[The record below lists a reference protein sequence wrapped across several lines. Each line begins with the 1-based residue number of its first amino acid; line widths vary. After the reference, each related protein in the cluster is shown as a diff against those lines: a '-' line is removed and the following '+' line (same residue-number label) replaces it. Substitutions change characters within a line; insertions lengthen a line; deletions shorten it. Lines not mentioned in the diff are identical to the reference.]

1 MFTPEI
7 MEAIPT
13 ALEQIFDSLQM
24 SIMAD
29 IVRKLVLAQELTPTS
44 VYKIGRLYKLGK
56 SKSAIKSIV
65 QNTLDLS
72 NSEIKNIFSG
82 VIESGYN
89 EAESAFIEQGKEFIP
104 YAENEPLQ
112 QFVRAVQAQ
121 TQGECKNITQSMGF
135 AKRQPDGSLGFTPA
149 ADYYQETL
157 DKAVTE
163 IASGAS
169 DYNTVLEKT
178 VTEMINSGLRTV
190 DYASGHS
197 NRVTVAA
204 RRAVATGLNQVV
216 GKINEENAEKL
227 GTNYFEVS
235 WHSGARPTHQVW
247 QGRVYSKEEL
257 ESVCGLGT
265 VTGLCGANCYHSYSP
280 FTPGITPRT
289 YTDEQLDQMNAEE
302 NKPVEYNGKTYTKY
316 EATQR
321 QRRLETTMR
330 AQRQK
335 IKLLE
340 EGGADEQALIN
351 ARARYVKTSDEY
363 VNFSKSMGLS
373 QQWDRVTVGG
383 NSLEGITKPKKA
395 NSPISGIKTTS
406 LPVKN
411 TENHTFKGKFGVE
424 KSDGS
429 GIMKEKSR
437 DYSSV
442 GTNNFSDSN
451 KQILLQ
457 DERVLSGNNYETA
470 NIYDSNGNMKFSKK
484 GTAEGVNFSDEEI
497 KSMNGCILTHNHP
510 NGTVF
515 SPEDINILRRGKLSE
530 IRACNE
536 KGSYVLRNTG
546 DWHKDLPNLKTIK
559 DAYWNCMN
567 TAGERYVDI
576 AAQEGKPIFA
586 YFGEMEEDGLRLFSE
601 KYGLEFSWEGI
612 KDES

>member
-1 MFTPEI
+1 MFTPEVT
-7 MEAIPT
+7 EAIPI

-24 SIMAD
+24 SIMTEIVRMLLETAEIIPSTGYKMNRLYDLGTSKKRIKD
-29 IVRKLVLAQELTPTS
+29 IVAR
-44 VYKIGRLYKLGK
+44 
-56 SKSAIKSIV
+56 
-65 QNTLDLS
+65 TLNLS
-72 NSEIKNIFSG
+72 DKEVENIFTN
-82 VIESGYN
+82 ITESGYN
-89 EAESAFIEQGKEFIP
+89 ETESAFIEQGKEFIP
-104 YAENEPLQ
+104 YSENEPLQ

-178 VTEMINSGLRTV
+178 VTEMTNSGLRTV

-204 RRAVATGLNQVV
+204 RRAVTTGLNQVV

-289 YTDEQLDQMNAEE
+289 FTDEQLDQMNAEE
-302 NKPVEYNGKTYTKY
+302 NEPVEYNGKNYTKY

-383 NSLEGITKPKKA
+383 KNALGSKLPKKA
-395 NSPISGIKTTS
+395 ESVNKITAKNVAKFSKYSIIKNVELPTETNTIKSMSPETKELISKSIDSVTAEYDVHIDEIVSKPLGES
-406 LPVKN
+406 DKN
-411 TENHTFKGKFGVE
+411 VPFQFQPIRG
-424 KSDGS
+424 SDGS
-429 GIMKEKSR
+429 LIKHLVINTNYDFMGSQENFQKRILKNYDKGVLASNSVEGLISHELAHIM
-437 DYSSV
+437 
-442 GTNNFSDSN
+442 TF
-451 KQILLQ
+451 Q
-457 DERVLSGNNYETA
+457 DVSTYTGYL
-470 NIYDSNGNMKFSKK
+470 
-484 GTAEGVNFSDEEI
+484 
-497 KSMNGCILTHNHP
+497 
-510 NGTVF
+510 
-515 SPEDINILRRGKLSE
+515 
-530 IRACNE
+530 
-536 KGSYVLRNTG
+536 LRN
-546 DWHKDLPNLKTIK
+546 KEV
-559 DAYWNCMN
+559 A
-567 TAGERYVDI
+567 ERYIFGVSKYANASLDGSECI
-576 AAQEGKPIFA
+576 AEAFA
-586 YFGEMEEDGLRLFSE
+586 KKRCGGALNADEQNLVN
-601 KYGLEFSWEGI
+601 EFIERW
-612 KDES
+612 KK

>member
-29 IVRKLVLAQELTPTS
+29 IVRMLVLAQELTPTS

-56 SKSAIKSIV
+56 SNSAIKSIV

-72 NSEIKNIFSG
+72 NSEIKNVFSG

-89 EAESAFIEQGKEFIP
+89 EAESVFTEQGKEFIP

-157 DKAVTE
+157 DKAVME

-178 VTEMINSGLRTV
+178 VTEMTNSGLRTV

-204 RRAVATGLNQVV
+204 RRAVTTGLNQVV
-216 GKINEENAEKL
+216 GKINEENAEKI

-302 NKPVEYNGKTYTKY
+302 NEPVEYNGKKYTKY

-321 QRRLETTMR
+321 QRRLETAMR

-340 EGGADEQALIN
+340 EGGADEQAIIN

-363 VNFSKSMGLS
+363 VNFSKSVGLS
-373 QQWDRVTVGG
+373 QQWDRVTVGS
-383 NSLEGITKPKKA
+383 NTVKGITKPKKA
-395 NSPISGIKTTS
+395 EMPLRGIKN
-406 LPVKN
+406 VDD
-411 TENHTFKGKFGVE
+411 GKIRG
-424 KSDGS
+424 
-429 GIMKEKSR
+429 M
-437 DYSSV
+437 
-442 GTNNFSDSN
+442 NSN
-451 KQILLQ
+451 KHIANSSKGDILKEESKKSITPIT
-457 DERVLSGNNYETA
+457 DKAIERVPKVDIDGYSEEQRVEIQKQHKELL
-470 NIYDSNGNMKFSKK
+470 KFSKEHNQNKEVAFVFREDLTDKTPLLGADDHLDFGTSLSGK
-484 GTAEGVNFSDEEI
+484 GNNL
-497 KSMNGCILTHNHP
+497 MILHNHP
-510 NGTVF
+510 RNSSF
-515 SPEDINILRRGKLSE
+515 SDVDISLFK
-530 IRACNE
+530 
-536 KGSYVLRNTG
+536 
-546 DWHKDLPNLKTIK
+546 NLKSLKTLTIVK
-559 DAYWNCMN
+559 NNGDVEFITKGDNFNDEVFKLEYNRLKKKMVKNNTDAEYDKFISKLLNKTKSGVIW
-567 TAGERYVDI
+567 
-576 AAQEGKPIFA
+576 
-586 YFGEMEEDGLRLFSE
+586 SE
-601 KYGLEFSWEGI
+601 KNI
-612 KDES
+612 P

>member
-29 IVRKLVLAQELTPTS
+29 IVRMLVLAQELTPTS

-72 NSEIKNIFSG
+72 NSEIKNVFSG

-89 EAESAFIEQGKEFIP
+89 EAESVFKEQGKEFIP

-178 VTEMINSGLRTV
+178 VTEMTNSGLRTV
-190 DYASGHS
+190 DYASGQS

-204 RRAVATGLNQVV
+204 RRAVSTGLNQVV
-216 GKINEENAEKL
+216 GKINEENTEKL

-289 YTDEQLDQMNAEE
+289 YTDEQLDKMNAEE
-302 NKPVEYNGKTYTKY
+302 NKPVEYNGKNYTKY

-321 QRRLETTMR
+321 QRRLETEMR

-340 EGGADEQALIN
+340 EGEADEQAIIN

-363 VNFSKSMGLS
+363 VNFSKSVGLS
-373 QQWDRVTVGG
+373 QQWDRVTVGS
-383 NSLEGITKPKKA
+383 NTVKGITKPKKA
-395 NSPISGIKTTS
+395 EMPLRGIKN
-406 LPVKN
+406 VDD
-411 TENHTFKGKFGVE
+411 GKIRGMNSNKHIA
-424 KSDGS
+424 KSADS
-429 GIMKEKSR
+429 GIMKTEKVSGALNLLSSKAEEHATR
-437 DYSSV
+437 YYESVRHMKTDTEKISKATGISKDKLDKIKKHVFIAEHNLIDGKRRFDPDYEMAQSWQRLID
-442 GTNNFSDSN
+442 GNIKEQDM
-451 KQILLQ
+451 ILLKH
-457 DERVLSGNNYETA
+457 EY
-470 NIYDSNGNMKFSKK
+470 
-484 GTAEGVNFSDEEI
+484 AE
-497 KSMNGCILTHNHP
+497 
-510 NGTVF
+510 
-515 SPEDINILRRGKLSE
+515 LRYM
-530 IRACNE
+530 E
-536 KGSYVLRNTG
+536 KGLTQNVA
-546 DWHKDLPNLKTIK
+546 HIK
-559 DAYWNCMN
+559 ASH
-567 TAGERYVDI
+567 RYN
-576 AAQEGKPIFA
+576 FA
-586 YFGEMEEDGLRLFSE
+586 
-601 KYGLEFSWEGI
+601 KYCE
-612 KDES
+612 

>member
-1 MFTPEI
+1 MFTPEVT
-7 MEAIPT
+7 EAIPI

-24 SIMAD
+24 SIMTEIVRMLLEAAEIIPSTGYKMSRLYDLGTSKKRIKD
-29 IVRKLVLAQELTPTS
+29 IVAR
-44 VYKIGRLYKLGK
+44 
-56 SKSAIKSIV
+56 
-65 QNTLDLS
+65 TLNLS
-72 NSEIKNIFSG
+72 NKEVENIFTN
-82 VIESGYN
+82 ITESGYN
-89 EAESAFIEQGKEFIP
+89 EAESAFTEQGKEFIP
-104 YAENEPLQ
+104 YSENEPLQ
-112 QFVRAVQAQ
+112 QFVRAVQEQ
-121 TQGECKNITQSMGF
+121 TQNECKNITQSMGF
-135 AKRQPDGSLGFTPA
+135 AKRQPDGSLGFTPV

-178 VTEMINSGLRTV
+178 VTEMTNSGLRTV

-204 RRAVATGLNQVV
+204 RRAVSTGLNQVV

-235 WHSGARPTHQVW
+235 WHSGARPSHQVW

-289 YTDEQLDQMNAEE
+289 YTDEQLDKMNAEE

-373 QQWDRVTVGG
+373 QQWDRVTVGS
-383 NSLEGITKPKKA
+383 NTVKGITKPKKA
-395 NSPISGIKTTS
+395 EMPLRGIKN
-406 LPVKN
+406 VDD
-411 TENHTFKGKFGVE
+411 GKIRG
-424 KSDGS
+424 
-429 GIMKEKSR
+429 M
-437 DYSSV
+437 
-442 GTNNFSDSN
+442 NSN
-451 KQILLQ
+451 KHIANSSKGDILKEESKKSITPIT
-457 DERVLSGNNYETA
+457 DKAIERVPKVDIDGYSEEQRVEIQKQHKELL
-470 NIYDSNGNMKFSKK
+470 KFSKEHNQNKEVAFVFREDLTDKTPLLGADDHLDFGTSLSGK
-484 GTAEGVNFSDEEI
+484 GNNL
-497 KSMNGCILTHNHP
+497 MILHNHP
-510 NGTVF
+510 RNSSF
-515 SPEDINILRRGKLSE
+515 SDVDISLFK
-530 IRACNE
+530 
-536 KGSYVLRNTG
+536 
-546 DWHKDLPNLKTIK
+546 NLKSLKTLTIVK
-559 DAYWNCMN
+559 NNGDVEFITKGDNFNDEVFKLEYNRLKKKMVKNNTDAEYDKFISKLLNKTKSGVIW
-567 TAGERYVDI
+567 
-576 AAQEGKPIFA
+576 
-586 YFGEMEEDGLRLFSE
+586 SE
-601 KYGLEFSWEGI
+601 KNI
-612 KDES
+612 P

>member
-1 MFTPEI
+1 MFTPEVT
-7 MEAIPT
+7 EAIPI

-24 SIMAD
+24 SIMTEIVRMLLEAAEIIPSTGYKMSRLYDLGTSKKRIKD
-29 IVRKLVLAQELTPTS
+29 IVAR
-44 VYKIGRLYKLGK
+44 
-56 SKSAIKSIV
+56 
-65 QNTLDLS
+65 TLNLS
-72 NSEIKNIFSG
+72 DKEVENIFTN
-82 VIESGYN
+82 ITESGYN

-104 YAENEPLQ
+104 YSENEPLQ
-112 QFVRAVQAQ
+112 QFVRAVQEQ
-121 TQGECKNITQSMGF
+121 TQNECKNITQSMGF
-135 AKRQPDGSLGFTPA
+135 AKRQPDGSLGFTPV

-178 VTEMINSGLRTV
+178 VTEMTNSGLRTV

-204 RRAVATGLNQVV
+204 RRAVSTGLNQVV

-235 WHSGARPTHQVW
+235 WHSGARPSHQVW

-289 YTDEQLDQMNAEE
+289 YTDEQLDKMNAEE

-340 EGGADEQALIN
+340 EGGADEQAIIN

-363 VNFSKSMGLS
+363 VNFSKSVGLS
-373 QQWDRVTVGG
+373 QQWDRVTVGS
-383 NSLEGITKPKKA
+383 NTVKGITKPKKA
-395 NSPISGIKTTS
+395 EMPLRGIKN
-406 LPVKN
+406 VDD
-411 TENHTFKGKFGVE
+411 GKIRG
-424 KSDGS
+424 
-429 GIMKEKSR
+429 M
-437 DYSSV
+437 
-442 GTNNFSDSN
+442 NSN
-451 KQILLQ
+451 KHIANSSKGDILKEESKKSITPIT
-457 DERVLSGNNYETA
+457 DKAIERVPKVDIDGYSEEQRVEIQKQHKELL
-470 NIYDSNGNMKFSKK
+470 KFSKEHNQNKEVAFVFREDLTDKTPLLGADDHLDFGTSLSGK
-484 GTAEGVNFSDEEI
+484 GNNL
-497 KSMNGCILTHNHP
+497 MILHNHP
-510 NGTVF
+510 RNSSF
-515 SPEDINILRRGKLSE
+515 SDVDISLFK
-530 IRACNE
+530 
-536 KGSYVLRNTG
+536 
-546 DWHKDLPNLKTIK
+546 NLKSLKTLTIVK
-559 DAYWNCMN
+559 NNGDVEFITKGDNFNDEVFKLEYNRLKKKMVKNNTDAEYDKFISKLLNKTKSGVIW
-567 TAGERYVDI
+567 
-576 AAQEGKPIFA
+576 
-586 YFGEMEEDGLRLFSE
+586 SE
-601 KYGLEFSWEGI
+601 KYI
-612 KDES
+612 P

>member
-1 MFTPEI
+1 MFTPEVT
-7 MEAIPT
+7 EAIPI

-24 SIMAD
+24 SIMTEIVRMLLEAAEIIPSTGYKMSRLYDLGTSKKRIKD
-29 IVRKLVLAQELTPTS
+29 IVAR
-44 VYKIGRLYKLGK
+44 
-56 SKSAIKSIV
+56 
-65 QNTLDLS
+65 TLNLS
-72 NSEIKNIFSG
+72 DKEVENIFTN
-82 VIESGYN
+82 ITESGYN

-104 YAENEPLQ
+104 YSENEPLQ
-112 QFVRAVQAQ
+112 QFVRAVQEQ
-121 TQGECKNITQSMGF
+121 TQNECKNITQSMGF
-135 AKRQPDGSLGFTPA
+135 AKRQPDGSLGFTPV

-178 VTEMINSGLRTV
+178 VTEMTNSGLRTV

-204 RRAVATGLNQVV
+204 RRAVSTGLNQVV

-235 WHSGARPTHQVW
+235 WHSGARPSHQVW

-289 YTDEQLDQMNAEE
+289 YTDEQLDKMNAEE

-340 EGGADEQALIN
+340 EGGADEQAIIN

-363 VNFSKSMGLS
+363 VNFSKSVGLS
-373 QQWDRVTVGG
+373 QQWDRVTVGS
-383 NSLEGITKPKKA
+383 NTVKGITKPKKA
-395 NSPISGIKTTS
+395 EMPLRGIKN
-406 LPVKN
+406 VDD
-411 TENHTFKGKFGVE
+411 GKIRG
-424 KSDGS
+424 
-429 GIMKEKSR
+429 M
-437 DYSSV
+437 
-442 GTNNFSDSN
+442 NSN
-451 KQILLQ
+451 KHIANSSKGDILKEESKKSITPIT
-457 DERVLSGNNYETA
+457 DKAIERVPKVDIDGYSEEQRVEIQKQHKELL
-470 NIYDSNGNMKFSKK
+470 KFSKEHNQNKEVAFVFREDLTDKTPLLGADDHLNFGTSLSGK
-484 GTAEGVNFSDEEI
+484 GNNL
-497 KSMNGCILTHNHP
+497 MILHNHP
-510 NGTVF
+510 RNSSF
-515 SPEDINILRRGKLSE
+515 SDVDISLFK
-530 IRACNE
+530 
-536 KGSYVLRNTG
+536 
-546 DWHKDLPNLKTIK
+546 NLKSLKTLTIVK
-559 DAYWNCMN
+559 NNGDVEFITKGDNFNDEVFKLEYNRLKKKMVKNNTDAEYDKFISKLLNKTKSGVIW
-567 TAGERYVDI
+567 
-576 AAQEGKPIFA
+576 
-586 YFGEMEEDGLRLFSE
+586 SE
-601 KYGLEFSWEGI
+601 KNI
-612 KDES
+612 P

>member
-1 MFTPEI
+1 MFTPEVT
-7 MEAIPT
+7 EAIPI

-24 SIMAD
+24 SIMTEIVRMLLEAAEIIPSTGYKMSRLYDLGTSKKRIKD
-29 IVRKLVLAQELTPTS
+29 IVAR
-44 VYKIGRLYKLGK
+44 
-56 SKSAIKSIV
+56 
-65 QNTLDLS
+65 TLNLS
-72 NSEIKNIFSG
+72 NREVENIFTN
-82 VIESGYN
+82 ITESGYN

-104 YAENEPLQ
+104 YSENEPLQ
-112 QFVRAVQAQ
+112 QFVRAVQEQ
-121 TQGECKNITQSMGF
+121 TQNECKNITQSMGF

-178 VTEMINSGLRTV
+178 VTEMTNSGLRTV

-204 RRAVATGLNQVV
+204 RRAVSTGLNQVV
-216 GKINEENAEKL
+216 GKINEESAEKL

-235 WHSGARPTHQVW
+235 WHSGARPSHQVW

-321 QRRLETTMR
+321 QRRLETAMR

-340 EGGADEQALIN
+340 EGGADEQAIIN

-363 VNFSKSMGLS
+363 VNFSKSVGLS
-373 QQWDRVTVGG
+373 QQWDRVTVGS
-383 NSLEGITKPKKA
+383 NTVKGITKPKKA
-395 NSPISGIKTTS
+395 EIPLRGIKNVDDGKIRGMNSNKHIANSSKGDILKEESKKSITPITDKAINRVPKVNINGYTDEQCNEIQKQHKELLRFSKEHNQNKEVAFVFREDLTDKAPLLGADDHLDFGTS
-406 LPVKN
+406 LS
-411 TENHTFKGKFGVE
+411 GK
-424 KSDGS
+424 
-429 GIMKEKSR
+429 
-437 DYSSV
+437 
-442 GTNNFSDSN
+442 
-451 KQILLQ
+451 
-457 DERVLSGNNYETA
+457 GNNL
-470 NIYDSNGNMKFSKK
+470 M
-484 GTAEGVNFSDEEI
+484 
-497 KSMNGCILTHNHP
+497 ILHNHP
-510 NGTVF
+510 RNSSF
-515 SPEDINILRRGKLSE
+515 SDVDISLFK
-530 IRACNE
+530 
-536 KGSYVLRNTG
+536 
-546 DWHKDLPNLKTIK
+546 NLKSLKTLTIVK
-559 DAYWNCMN
+559 NNGDVEFITKGDNFNDEVFKLEYNRLKKKMVKNNTDAEYDKFISKLLNKTKSGVIW
-567 TAGERYVDI
+567 
-576 AAQEGKPIFA
+576 
-586 YFGEMEEDGLRLFSE
+586 SE
-601 KYGLEFSWEGI
+601 KNI
-612 KDES
+612 P

>member
-72 NSEIKNIFSG
+72 NSEIKNIFSD

-178 VTEMINSGLRTV
+178 VTEMTNSGLRTV

-204 RRAVATGLNQVV
+204 RRAVSTGLNQVV

-235 WHSGARPTHQVW
+235 WHSGARPSHQVW

-289 YTDEQLDQMNAEE
+289 YTDEQLEKMNAEE
-302 NKPVEYNGKTYTKY
+302 NKPVEYNGKNYTKY

-340 EGGADEQALIN
+340 EGGADEQAIIN

-363 VNFSKSMGLS
+363 VNFSKSVGLS
-373 QQWDRVTVGG
+373 QQWDRVTVGS
-383 NSLEGITKPKKA
+383 NTVKGITKPKKA
-395 NSPISGIKTTS
+395 EMPLRGIKN
-406 LPVKN
+406 VDD
-411 TENHTFKGKFGVE
+411 GKIRG
-424 KSDGS
+424 
-429 GIMKEKSR
+429 M
-437 DYSSV
+437 
-442 GTNNFSDSN
+442 NSN
-451 KQILLQ
+451 KHIANSSKGDILKEESKKSITPIT
-457 DERVLSGNNYETA
+457 DKAINRVPKV
-470 NIYDSNGNMKFSKK
+470 NIDGYSEEQRVEIQKQHKELLKFSKEQNNNK
-484 GTAEGVNFSDEEI
+484 EVAFVFRDGLVDYKPFTGSDEKIDFGTYLET
-497 KSMNGCILTHNHP
+497 KGKNLTILHNHP
-510 NGTVF
+510 RNSSYSMNDLDVFANKNVRTITIVKNNGTVEYLTKTDDF
-515 SPEDINILRRGKLSE
+515 DNNRFALE
-530 IRACNE
+530 CNRLYKKIVVKETDEE
-536 KGSYVLRNTG
+536 KDRFV
-546 DWHKDLPNLKTIK
+546 KTLLNK
-559 DAYWNCMN
+559 SK
-567 TAGERYVDI
+567 AGVIWSGR
-576 AAQEGKPIFA
+576 K
-586 YFGEMEEDGLRLFSE
+586 
-601 KYGLEFSWEGI
+601 
-612 KDES
+612 

>member
-29 IVRKLVLAQELTPTS
+29 IVRMLVLAQELTPTS

-89 EAESAFIEQGKEFIP
+89 EAESVFKEQGKEFIP

-178 VTEMINSGLRTV
+178 VTEMTNSGLRTV

-204 RRAVATGLNQVV
+204 RRAVSTGLNQVV

-340 EGGADEQALIN
+340 EGEADEQAIIN

-363 VNFSKSMGLS
+363 VNFSKSVGLS
-373 QQWDRVTVGG
+373 QQWDRVTVGS
-383 NSLEGITKPKKA
+383 NTVKGITKPKKA
-395 NSPISGIKTTS
+395 EMPLRGIKSADDGKIRGMNSNKHIANSSKGDILKEESKKSITPITDKAINRVPKVNINGYTDEQCNEIQKQHKELLGFSKEHNQNKEVAFVFRENLTDKTPLFGADDHLDFGTS
-406 LPVKN
+406 LS
-411 TENHTFKGKFGVE
+411 GK
-424 KSDGS
+424 
-429 GIMKEKSR
+429 
-437 DYSSV
+437 
-442 GTNNFSDSN
+442 
-451 KQILLQ
+451 
-457 DERVLSGNNYETA
+457 GNNL
-470 NIYDSNGNMKFSKK
+470 M
-484 GTAEGVNFSDEEI
+484 
-497 KSMNGCILTHNHP
+497 ILHNHP
-510 NGTVF
+510 RNSSF
-515 SPEDINILRRGKLSE
+515 SDVDISLFK
-530 IRACNE
+530 
-536 KGSYVLRNTG
+536 
-546 DWHKDLPNLKTIK
+546 NLKSLKTLTIVK
-559 DAYWNCMN
+559 NNGDVEFITKGDNFNDEVFKLEYNRLKKKMVKNNTDAEYDKFISKLLNKTKSGVIW
-567 TAGERYVDI
+567 
-576 AAQEGKPIFA
+576 
-586 YFGEMEEDGLRLFSE
+586 SE
-601 KYGLEFSWEGI
+601 KNI
-612 KDES
+612 P

>member
-29 IVRKLVLAQELTPTS
+29 IVRMLVLAQELTPTS

-56 SKSAIKSIV
+56 SKSAIESIV

-89 EAESAFIEQGKEFIP
+89 EAESVFKEQGKEFIP

-121 TQGECKNITQSMGF
+121 TQGECKNITQSIGF

-178 VTEMINSGLRTV
+178 VTEMTNSGLRTV

-247 QGRVYSKEEL
+247 QGRVYSKKEL

-289 YTDEQLDQMNAEE
+289 YTDEQLDKMNEEE
-302 NKPVEYNGKTYTKY
+302 NKPVEYNGKKYTKY

-321 QRRLETTMR
+321 QRRLETAMR

-340 EGGADEQALIN
+340 EGGADEQAIIN

-363 VNFSKSMGLS
+363 VNFSKSVGLS
-373 QQWDRVTVGG
+373 QQWDRVTVGS
-383 NSLEGITKPKKA
+383 NTVKGITKPKKA
-395 NSPISGIKTTS
+395 EMPLRGIKS
-406 LPVKN
+406 ADD
-411 TENHTFKGKFGVE
+411 GKIRG
-424 KSDGS
+424 
-429 GIMKEKSR
+429 M
-437 DYSSV
+437 
-442 GTNNFSDSN
+442 NSN
-451 KQILLQ
+451 KHIAKSVDSDIIESDIKEMAVNDVHTVGEIDINKYKCITKDIKSNEVIIT
-457 DERVLSGNNYETA
+457 DER
-470 NIYDSNGNMKFSKK
+470 IQH
-484 GTAEGVNFSDEEI
+484 I
-497 KSMNGCILTHNHP
+497 KDRHP
-510 NGTVF
+510 NDYEKYYGYMHDIISNPDYIIEANKPNTALLLKSF
-515 SPEDINILRRGKLSE
+515 SEGEEQFKTILRLVTSSDNPKYKNS
-530 IRACNE
+530 IITFMKINE
-536 KGSYVLRNTG
+536 KEWQRLLRN
-546 DWHKDLPNLKTIK
+546 KKVLYK
-559 DAYWNCMN
+559 
-567 TAGERYVDI
+567 
-576 AAQEGKPIFA
+576 
-586 YFGEMEEDGLRLFSE
+586 SE
-601 KYGLEFSWEGI
+601 
-612 KDES
+612 

>member
-29 IVRKLVLAQELTPTS
+29 IVRMLVLAQELTPTS

-72 NSEIKNIFSG
+72 NSEIKNVFSG

-104 YAENEPLQ
+104 YSENEPLQ
-112 QFVRAVQAQ
+112 QFVRAVQEQ
-121 TQGECKNITQSMGF
+121 TQNECKNITQSMGF
-135 AKRQPDGSLGFTPA
+135 AKRQPDGSLGFTPV

-178 VTEMINSGLRTV
+178 VTEMTNSGLRTV

-204 RRAVATGLNQVV
+204 RCAVSTGLNQVV

-235 WHSGARPTHQVW
+235 WHSGARPSHQVW
-247 QGRVYSKEEL
+247 QGRAYSKEEL
-257 ESVCGLGT
+257 ENVCGLGT

-289 YTDEQLDQMNAEE
+289 YTDEQLDKMNAEE

-321 QRRLETTMR
+321 QRRLETAMR

-340 EGGADEQALIN
+340 DGGADEQAIIN

-363 VNFSKSMGLS
+363 VNFSKSVGLS
-373 QQWDRVTVGG
+373 QQWDRVTVGS
-383 NSLEGITKPKKA
+383 NTVKGITKPKKA
-395 NSPISGIKTTS
+395 EMPLRGIKN
-406 LPVKN
+406 VDDRKIRGMN
-411 TENHTFKGKFGVE
+411 
-424 KSDGS
+424 
-429 GIMKEKSR
+429 
-437 DYSSV
+437 
-442 GTNNFSDSN
+442 SN
-451 KQILLQ
+451 KHI
-457 DERVLSGNNYETA
+457 A
-470 NIYDSNGNMKFSKK
+470 KSKK
-484 GTAEGVNFSDEEI
+484 GDILKEESKKSITPITDKAINRVPKVNINGYTDEQCNEIQKQHKELLRFSKEQNDNKEVAFVFRDGLVDYKPFTGSDEKIDFGTYLET
-497 KSMNGCILTHNHP
+497 KGKNLTILHNHP
-510 NGTVF
+510 RNSSYSMNDLDVFANKNVRTITIVKNNGTVEYLTKTDDF
-515 SPEDINILRRGKLSE
+515 DNNRFALE
-530 IRACNE
+530 CNRLYKKIVVKETDEE
-536 KGSYVLRNTG
+536 KDRFV
-546 DWHKDLPNLKTIK
+546 KTLLNK
-559 DAYWNCMN
+559 SK
-567 TAGERYVDI
+567 AGVIWSGR
-576 AAQEGKPIFA
+576 K
-586 YFGEMEEDGLRLFSE
+586 
-601 KYGLEFSWEGI
+601 
-612 KDES
+612 

>member
-1 MFTPEI
+1 MFTPEVT
-7 MEAIPT
+7 EAIPI

-24 SIMAD
+24 SIMTEIVRMLLEAAEIIPSTGYKMNRLYDLGTSKKRIKD
-29 IVRKLVLAQELTPTS
+29 IVAR
-44 VYKIGRLYKLGK
+44 
-56 SKSAIKSIV
+56 
-65 QNTLDLS
+65 TLNLS
-72 NSEIKNIFSG
+72 DREVENIFTN
-82 VIESGYN
+82 ITESGYN

-104 YAENEPLQ
+104 YSENEPLQ
-112 QFVRAVQAQ
+112 QFVRAVQEQ
-121 TQGECKNITQSMGF
+121 TQNECKNITQSMGF

-178 VTEMINSGLRTV
+178 VTEMTNSGLRTV

-204 RRAVATGLNQVV
+204 RRAVSTGLNQVV

-235 WHSGARPTHQVW
+235 WHSGARPSHQVW

-289 YTDEQLDQMNAEE
+289 YTDEQLDKMNAEE

-321 QRRLETTMR
+321 QRRLETAMR

-340 EGGADEQALIN
+340 EGGADEQAIIN

-363 VNFSKSMGLS
+363 VNFSKSVGLS
-373 QQWDRVTVGG
+373 QQWDRVTVGS
-383 NSLEGITKPKKA
+383 NTVKGITKPKKA
-395 NSPISGIKTTS
+395 EMPLRGIKN
-406 LPVKN
+406 VDD
-411 TENHTFKGKFGVE
+411 E
-424 KSDGS
+424 KIRG
-429 GIMKEKSR
+429 M
-437 DYSSV
+437 
-442 GTNNFSDSN
+442 NSN
-451 KQILLQ
+451 KHI
-457 DERVLSGNNYETA
+457 A
-470 NIYDSNGNMKFSKK
+470 KSKK
-484 GTAEGVNFSDEEI
+484 GDILKEESKKSITPITDKAINRVLKVNINGYTDEQCNEIQKQHKELLRFSKEHNQNKEVAFVFREDLTD
-497 KSMNGCILTHNHP
+497 KTPLLGADDHLDFGTSLSGKGNNLMILHNHP
-510 NGTVF
+510 RNSSF
-515 SPEDINILRRGKLSE
+515 SDVDISLFK
-530 IRACNE
+530 
-536 KGSYVLRNTG
+536 
-546 DWHKDLPNLKTIK
+546 NLKSLKTLTIVK
-559 DAYWNCMN
+559 NNGDVEFITKGDNFNDEVFKLEYNRLKKKMVKNNTDAEYDKFISKLLNKTKSGVIW
-567 TAGERYVDI
+567 
-576 AAQEGKPIFA
+576 
-586 YFGEMEEDGLRLFSE
+586 SE
-601 KYGLEFSWEGI
+601 KNIS
-612 KDES
+612 

>member
-24 SIMAD
+24 SIMTEIVRMLLEAAEIIPSTGYKMSRLYDLGTSKKRIKD
-29 IVRKLVLAQELTPTS
+29 IVAR
-44 VYKIGRLYKLGK
+44 
-56 SKSAIKSIV
+56 
-65 QNTLDLS
+65 TLNLS
-72 NSEIKNIFSG
+72 DKEVENIFTN
-82 VIESGYN
+82 ITESGYN

-104 YAENEPLQ
+104 YSENEPLQ
-112 QFVRAVQAQ
+112 QFVRAVQEQ
-121 TQGECKNITQSMGF
+121 TQNECKNITQSMGF
-135 AKRQPDGSLGFTPA
+135 AKRQPDGSLGFTPV

-178 VTEMINSGLRTV
+178 VTEMTNSGLRTV

-204 RRAVATGLNQVV
+204 RRAVSTGLNQVV

-235 WHSGARPTHQVW
+235 WHSGARPSHQVW

-289 YTDEQLDQMNAEE
+289 YTDEQLDKMNAEE

-340 EGGADEQALIN
+340 EGGADEQAIIN

-363 VNFSKSMGLS
+363 VNFSKSVGLS
-373 QQWDRVTVGG
+373 QQWDRVTVGS
-383 NSLEGITKPKKA
+383 NTVKGITKPKKA
-395 NSPISGIKTTS
+395 EMPLRGIKN
-406 LPVKN
+406 VDD
-411 TENHTFKGKFGVE
+411 GKIRG
-424 KSDGS
+424 
-429 GIMKEKSR
+429 M
-437 DYSSV
+437 
-442 GTNNFSDSN
+442 NSN
-451 KQILLQ
+451 KHIANSSKGDILKEESKKSITPIT
-457 DERVLSGNNYETA
+457 DKAIERVPKVDIDGYSEEQRVEIQKQHKELL
-470 NIYDSNGNMKFSKK
+470 KFSKEHNQNKEVAFVFREDLTDKTPLLGADDHLDFGTSLSGK
-484 GTAEGVNFSDEEI
+484 GNNL
-497 KSMNGCILTHNHP
+497 MILHNHP
-510 NGTVF
+510 RNSSF
-515 SPEDINILRRGKLSE
+515 SDVDISLFK
-530 IRACNE
+530 
-536 KGSYVLRNTG
+536 
-546 DWHKDLPNLKTIK
+546 NLKSLKTLTIVK
-559 DAYWNCMN
+559 NNGDVEFITKGDNFNDEVFKLEYNRLKKKMVKNNTDAEYDKFISKLLNKTKSGVIW
-567 TAGERYVDI
+567 
-576 AAQEGKPIFA
+576 
-586 YFGEMEEDGLRLFSE
+586 SE
-601 KYGLEFSWEGI
+601 KNI
-612 KDES
+612 P

>member
-1 MFTPEI
+1 MFTPEVT
-7 MEAIPT
+7 EAIPI

-24 SIMAD
+24 SIMTEILRMLLEAAEIIPSTGYKMSRLYDLGTSKKRIKD
-29 IVRKLVLAQELTPTS
+29 IVAR
-44 VYKIGRLYKLGK
+44 
-56 SKSAIKSIV
+56 
-65 QNTLDLS
+65 TLNLS
-72 NSEIKNIFSG
+72 DKEVENIFTN
-82 VIESGYN
+82 ITESGYN

-104 YAENEPLQ
+104 YSENEPLQ
-112 QFVRAVQAQ
+112 QFVRAVQEQ
-121 TQGECKNITQSMGF
+121 TQNECKNITQSMGF
-135 AKRQPDGSLGFTPA
+135 AKRQPDGSLGFTPV

-178 VTEMINSGLRTV
+178 VTEMTNSGLRTV

-204 RRAVATGLNQVV
+204 RRAVSTGLNQVV

-235 WHSGARPTHQVW
+235 WHSGARPSHQVW

-289 YTDEQLDQMNAEE
+289 YTDEQLDKMNAEE

-340 EGGADEQALIN
+340 EGGADEQAIIN

-363 VNFSKSMGLS
+363 VNFSKSVGLS
-373 QQWDRVTVGG
+373 QQWDRVTVGS
-383 NSLEGITKPKKA
+383 NTVKGITKPKKA
-395 NSPISGIKTTS
+395 EMPLRGIKN
-406 LPVKN
+406 VDD
-411 TENHTFKGKFGVE
+411 GKIRG
-424 KSDGS
+424 
-429 GIMKEKSR
+429 M
-437 DYSSV
+437 
-442 GTNNFSDSN
+442 NSN
-451 KQILLQ
+451 KHIAKSKKGDILKEESKKSITPIT
-457 DERVLSGNNYETA
+457 DKAIERVPKVDIDGYSEEQRVEIQKQHKELL
-470 NIYDSNGNMKFSKK
+470 KFSKEHNQNKEVAFVFREDLTDKTPLLGADDHLDFGTSLSGK
-484 GTAEGVNFSDEEI
+484 GNNL
-497 KSMNGCILTHNHP
+497 MILHNHP
-510 NGTVF
+510 RNSSF
-515 SPEDINILRRGKLSE
+515 SDVDISLFK
-530 IRACNE
+530 
-536 KGSYVLRNTG
+536 
-546 DWHKDLPNLKTIK
+546 NLKSLKTLTIVK
-559 DAYWNCMN
+559 NNGDVEFITKGDNFNDEVFKLEYNRLKKKMVKNNTDAEYDKFISKLLNKTKSGVIW
-567 TAGERYVDI
+567 
-576 AAQEGKPIFA
+576 
-586 YFGEMEEDGLRLFSE
+586 SE
-601 KYGLEFSWEGI
+601 KNI
-612 KDES
+612 P

>member
-29 IVRKLVLAQELTPTS
+29 IVRMLVLAQELTPTS

-89 EAESAFIEQGKEFIP
+89 EAESVFKEQGKEFIP

-178 VTEMINSGLRTV
+178 VTEMTNSGLRTV

-289 YTDEQLDQMNAEE
+289 YTNEQLDQMNAEE
-302 NKPVEYNGKTYTKY
+302 NEPVEYNGKNYTKY

-340 EGGADEQALIN
+340 EGGADEQVLIN

-373 QQWDRVTVGG
+373 QQWDRVTVGS
-383 NSLEGITKPKKA
+383 NTVKGITKPKKSEMPLRGIKSADDGKIRGMNSNKHIA
-395 NSPISGIKTTS
+395 NSSKGDILKEESKKSITPITDKAI
-406 LPVKN
+406 
-411 TENHTFKGKFGVE
+411 
-424 KSDGS
+424 
-429 GIMKEKSR
+429 
-437 DYSSV
+437 
-442 GTNNFSDSN
+442 
-451 KQILLQ
+451 
-457 DERVLSGNNYETA
+457 ERVPKVDIDGYSEEQRVEIQKQHKELL
-470 NIYDSNGNMKFSKK
+470 KFSKEHNQNKEVAFVFREDLTDKTPLLGADDHLDFGTSLSGK
-484 GTAEGVNFSDEEI
+484 GNNL
-497 KSMNGCILTHNHP
+497 MILHNHP
-510 NGTVF
+510 RNSSF
-515 SPEDINILRRGKLSE
+515 SDVDISLFK
-530 IRACNE
+530 
-536 KGSYVLRNTG
+536 
-546 DWHKDLPNLKTIK
+546 NLKSLKTLTIVK
-559 DAYWNCMN
+559 NNGDVEFITKGDNFNDEVFKLEYNRLKKKMVKNNTDAEYDKFISKLLNKTKSGVIW
-567 TAGERYVDI
+567 
-576 AAQEGKPIFA
+576 
-586 YFGEMEEDGLRLFSE
+586 SE
-601 KYGLEFSWEGI
+601 KNI
-612 KDES
+612 P

>member
-1 MFTPEI
+1 MFTPEVT
-7 MEAIPT
+7 EAIPI

-24 SIMAD
+24 SIMTEIVRMLLEAAEIIPSTGYKMSRLYDLGTSKKRIKD
-29 IVRKLVLAQELTPTS
+29 IVAR
-44 VYKIGRLYKLGK
+44 
-56 SKSAIKSIV
+56 
-65 QNTLDLS
+65 TLNLS
-72 NSEIKNIFSG
+72 NKEVENIFTN
-82 VIESGYN
+82 ITESGYN
-89 EAESAFIEQGKEFIP
+89 EAENAFTEQGKEFIP
-104 YAENEPLQ
+104 YSENEPLQ
-112 QFVRAVQAQ
+112 QFVRAVQEQ
-121 TQGECKNITQSMGF
+121 TQNKCKNITQSMGF
-135 AKRQPDGSLGFTPA
+135 AKRQPDGSLGFTPV

-178 VTEMINSGLRTV
+178 ITEMTNSGLRSV

-204 RRAVATGLNQVV
+204 RRAVTTGLNQVV

-373 QQWDRVTVGG
+373 QQWDRVTVGS
-383 NSLEGITKPKKA
+383 NTVKGITKPKKA
-395 NSPISGIKTTS
+395 EMPLRGIKN
-406 LPVKN
+406 VDD
-411 TENHTFKGKFGVE
+411 GKIRG
-424 KSDGS
+424 
-429 GIMKEKSR
+429 M
-437 DYSSV
+437 
-442 GTNNFSDSN
+442 NSN
-451 KQILLQ
+451 KHIANSSKGDILKEESKKSITPIT
-457 DERVLSGNNYETA
+457 DKAIERVPKVDIDGYSEEQRVEIQKQHKELL
-470 NIYDSNGNMKFSKK
+470 KFSKEHNQNKEVAFVFREDLTDKTPLLGADDHLDFGTSLSGK
-484 GTAEGVNFSDEEI
+484 GNNL
-497 KSMNGCILTHNHP
+497 MILHNHP
-510 NGTVF
+510 RNSSF
-515 SPEDINILRRGKLSE
+515 SDVDISLFK
-530 IRACNE
+530 
-536 KGSYVLRNTG
+536 
-546 DWHKDLPNLKTIK
+546 NLKSLKTLTIVK
-559 DAYWNCMN
+559 NNGDVEFITKGDNFNDEVFKLEYNRLKKKMVKNNTDAEYDKFISKLLNKTKSGVIW
-567 TAGERYVDI
+567 
-576 AAQEGKPIFA
+576 
-586 YFGEMEEDGLRLFSE
+586 SE
-601 KYGLEFSWEGI
+601 KNI
-612 KDES
+612 P

>member
-29 IVRKLVLAQELTPTS
+29 IVRMLVLAQELTPTS

-89 EAESAFIEQGKEFIP
+89 EAESVFKEQGKEFIP

-135 AKRQPDGSLGFTPA
+135 AKRQPDGSLGFTPV

-178 VTEMINSGLRTV
+178 VTEMTNSGLRTV

-204 RRAVATGLNQVV
+204 RRAVSTGLNQVV

-235 WHSGARPTHQVW
+235 WHSGARPSHQVW

-289 YTDEQLDQMNAEE
+289 YTDEQLDKMNAEE

-340 EGGADEQALIN
+340 EGGADEQAIIN

-363 VNFSKSMGLS
+363 VNFSKSVGLS
-373 QQWDRVTVGG
+373 QQWDRVTVGS
-383 NSLEGITKPKKA
+383 NTVKGITKPKKA
-395 NSPISGIKTTS
+395 EMPLRGIKN
-406 LPVKN
+406 VDD
-411 TENHTFKGKFGVE
+411 GKIRG
-424 KSDGS
+424 
-429 GIMKEKSR
+429 M
-437 DYSSV
+437 
-442 GTNNFSDSN
+442 NSN
-451 KQILLQ
+451 KHI
-457 DERVLSGNNYETA
+457 A
-470 NIYDSNGNMKFSKK
+470 KSKK
-484 GTAEGVNFSDEEI
+484 GDILKEESKKSITPITDKAINRVPKVNINGYTDEQCNEIQKQHKELLRFSKEHNQNKEVAFVFREDLTD
-497 KSMNGCILTHNHP
+497 KTPLLGADDHLNFGTSLSGKGNNLMILHNHP
-510 NGTVF
+510 RNSSF
-515 SPEDINILRRGKLSE
+515 SDVDISLFK
-530 IRACNE
+530 
-536 KGSYVLRNTG
+536 
-546 DWHKDLPNLKTIK
+546 NLKSLKTLTIVK
-559 DAYWNCMN
+559 NNGDVEFITKGDNFNDEIFKLEYNRLKKKMVKNNTDAEYDKFISKLLNKTKSGVIW
-567 TAGERYVDI
+567 
-576 AAQEGKPIFA
+576 
-586 YFGEMEEDGLRLFSE
+586 SE
-601 KYGLEFSWEGI
+601 KNI
-612 KDES
+612 P

>member
-89 EAESAFIEQGKEFIP
+89 EAESAFIEQGKVFIP

-178 VTEMINSGLRTV
+178 VTEMTNSGLRTV
-190 DYASGHS
+190 DYAGGHS

-289 YTDEQLDQMNAEE
+289 YTDEQLDKMNAEE

-363 VNFSKSMGLS
+363 VIFSKSMGLS

-383 NSLEGITKPKKA
+383 NSFEDITKPKKA
-395 NSPISGIKTTS
+395 NSPIGRIKTSS

-424 KSDGS
+424 KSVKGD
-429 GIMKEKSR
+429 IIRTEKQCFIHQDKINKFFLKPGAKHAQEFFDVGYSTEDYELLNADLVGGF
-437 DYSSV
+437 DYSKAI
-442 GTNNFSDSN
+442 D
-451 KQILLQ
+451 KQI
-457 DERVLSGNNYETA
+457 DK
-470 NIYDSNGNMKFSKK
+470 NGVEKFSIFMNLGTKQKK
-484 GTAEGVNFSDEEI
+484 LFRTVWQKDTPDSVPRIITAHRENKIDV
-497 KSMNGCILTHNHP
+497 
-510 NGTVF
+510 
-515 SPEDINILRRGKLSE
+515 
-530 IRACNE
+530 
-536 KGSYVLRNTG
+536 
-546 DWHKDLPNLKTIK
+546 
-559 DAYWNCMN
+559 
-567 TAGERYVDI
+567 
-576 AAQEGKPIFA
+576 
-586 YFGEMEEDGLRLFSE
+586 
-601 KYGLEFSWEGI
+601 
-612 KDES
+612 

>member
-1 MFTPEI
+1 MFTPEVT
-7 MEAIPT
+7 EAIPT

-29 IVRKLVLAQELTPTS
+29 IVRLLLLAKDITPSS
-44 VYKIGRLYKLGK
+44 VYKMGRLYDLDK
-56 SKSAIKSIV
+56 SKSDIQKLVKS
-65 QNTLDLS
+65 TLDLS
-72 NSEIKNIFSG
+72 DKELENIFTSI
-82 VIESGYN
+82 VESGYN
-89 EAESAFIEQGKEFIP
+89 EAESVFSKQGKEFIP
-104 YAENEPLQ
+104 YSENEALQ

-135 AKRQPDGSLGFTPA
+135 VKRQPDGSLGFTPVS
-149 ADYYQETL
+149 DYYQETL

-178 VTEMINSGLRTV
+178 VTEMTNSGLRTV

-204 RRAVATGLNQVV
+204 RRAVSTGLNQVV

-235 WHSGARPTHQVW
+235 WHSGARPSHQVW

-289 YTDEQLDQMNAEE
+289 YTDEQLDKMNAEE

-340 EGGADEQALIN
+340 EGEADEQAIIT

-363 VNFSKSMGLS
+363 VSFSKSVGLS
-373 QQWDRVTVGG
+373 QQWDRVTVGS
-383 NSLEGITKPKKA
+383 NTVKGITKPKKA
-395 NSPISGIKTTS
+395 EMPFESIRTADS
-406 LPVKN
+406 
-411 TENHTFKGKFGVE
+411 GKFRSLNSNKHIA
-424 KSDGS
+424 KSADS
-429 GIMKEKSR
+429 GIMKTEKVSGALNPLSSKAEEHATR
-437 DYSSV
+437 YYESVRHMKTDTEKISKATGISKDKLDKIKRHVFIAEHNLIDGKRRFDPDYEMAQSWQRLID
-442 GTNNFSDSN
+442 GNIKEQDM
-451 KQILLQ
+451 ILLKH
-457 DERVLSGNNYETA
+457 EY
-470 NIYDSNGNMKFSKK
+470 
-484 GTAEGVNFSDEEI
+484 AE
-497 KSMNGCILTHNHP
+497 
-510 NGTVF
+510 
-515 SPEDINILRRGKLSE
+515 LRYM
-530 IRACNE
+530 E
-536 KGSYVLRNTG
+536 KGLTQNEA
-546 DWHKDLPNLKTIK
+546 HIK
-559 DAYWNCMN
+559 ASH
-567 TAGERYVDI
+567 RYN
-576 AAQEGKPIFA
+576 FA
-586 YFGEMEEDGLRLFSE
+586 
-601 KYGLEFSWEGI
+601 KYCE
-612 KDES
+612 

>member
-29 IVRKLVLAQELTPTS
+29 IVRMLVLAQELTPTS

-72 NSEIKNIFSG
+72 NSEIKNIFSD

-89 EAESAFIEQGKEFIP
+89 EAESVFKEQGKEFIP
-104 YAENEPLQ
+104 YVENEPLQ

-178 VTEMINSGLRTV
+178 VTEMTNSGLRTV

-302 NKPVEYNGKTYTKY
+302 NEPVEYNGKNYTKY

-373 QQWDRVTVGG
+373 QQWDRVTVGS
-383 NSLEGITKPKKA
+383 NSVKSITKPKKA
-395 NSPISGIKTTS
+395 SSSIGGIKTTS
-406 LPVKN
+406 LPIKN

-424 KSDGS
+424 KSVKGD
-429 GIMKEKSR
+429 IIRTEKQCFIHQDKINKFFLKPGAKHAQEFFDVGYSTEDYELLNADLMGGF
-437 DYSSV
+437 DYSKAI
-442 GTNNFSDSN
+442 D
-451 KQILLQ
+451 KQI
-457 DERVLSGNNYETA
+457 DK
-470 NIYDSNGNMKFSKK
+470 NGVEKFSIFMNLGTKQKK
-484 GTAEGVNFSDEEI
+484 LFRTVWQKDTPDSVPRIITAHRENKIDV
-497 KSMNGCILTHNHP
+497 
-510 NGTVF
+510 
-515 SPEDINILRRGKLSE
+515 
-530 IRACNE
+530 
-536 KGSYVLRNTG
+536 
-546 DWHKDLPNLKTIK
+546 
-559 DAYWNCMN
+559 
-567 TAGERYVDI
+567 
-576 AAQEGKPIFA
+576 
-586 YFGEMEEDGLRLFSE
+586 
-601 KYGLEFSWEGI
+601 
-612 KDES
+612 